1 MSYKTYN
8 GKEYTEDEWFCF
20 VNGIKTRN
28 VDPIGTYR
36 TETSPHNNYY
46 DLKEADM
53 SDTMVKV
60 GRHMTCLDICSV
72 LVKNESGD
80 LSFININRGD
90 VNP

>member
-46 DLKEADM
+46 DLKESNMRDA
-53 SDTMVKV
+53 MVKE
-60 GRHMTCLDICSV
+60 GRRMTRRDICSV

-80 LSFININRGD
+80 LVWINVKRADIN
-90 VNP
+90 P